1 MKKLLLALAWLAAAS
16 PAAANVKFCVYD
28 PAGPI
33 GPAAN
38 QLRDL
43 MLEAKSWKVEA
54 ELKAY
59 PLQSDMLKDFHDKR
73 CDLALMDG
81 LQARQ
86 YNRFVG
92 TLISPGS
99 MPTYKDLYQALSTL
113 ATPAVAPLMSQDG
126 VEVAGIIPFGAA
138 YIHLKDRRDNTV
150 ASAKGKRVAVLAWDK
165 SQAEFVQ
172 MMEAVPVATDITDAF
187 VKFNNGE
194 VDMVAAPAVTFRAL
208 EMKKGLGAQGGI
220 LRIPLAMVVADIVI
234 WKDKFPADFG
244 QRMRDLVISQMDTTM
259 ETLGQYEKEVPER
272 YWIVVNKAQQQEYLD
287 TLRQLRLH
295 LKEEGY
301 YDPRMLTLLKRIRCK
316 RDAAAAEC
324 SLTDE

>member
-1 MKKLLLALAWLAAAS
+1 MKKALLALVLLLGTAPACAA
-16 PAAANVKFCVYD
+16 VKFCVYD

-43 MLEAKSWKVEA
+43 MLAARGWGVEA
-54 ELKAY
+54 ELRAY
-59 PLQSDMLKDFHDKR
+59 PQQADMLKDFQEKN

-99 MPTYKDLYQALSTL
+99 LPGYADLYQALKTL
-113 ATPAVAPLMSQDG
+113 AAPAAAPLMIQDG

-138 YIHLKDRRDNTV
+138 YIHLKDRKDSTV
-150 ASAKGKRVAVLAWDK
+150 AAAKGKRVAVLAWDK

-172 MMEAVPVATDITDAF
+172 MLEAVPVATDITEAF

-208 EMKKGLGAQGGI
+208 EMKKGLGAKGGI

-234 WKDKFPADFG
+234 WKEKFPVDFG
-244 QRMRDLVISQMDTTM
+244 QRMRDLVMAQMDNTM
-259 ETLGQYEKEVPER
+259 ETLGQYEKEIPGR
-272 YWIVVNKAQQQEYLD
+272 YWITVGKEQQQEYLA
-287 TLRQLRLH
+287 TLRTIRLH
-295 LKEEGY
+295 LKDEGY
-301 YDPRMLTLLKRIRCK
+301 YDPRMLTLLKRICCK
-316 RDAAAAEC
+316 RDPAVAEC